1 MLRLRIVL
9 VLIASGVRSGWTAP
23 PAKALLKLHTE
34 EAAAYEMYLDEAHQ
48 QRLEL
53 QTTPVFTW
61 TNILRVQG
69 QYGHLFVWTR
79 DGRPEVIGTIF
90 STRTDEPNSQT
101 RMVVHEFHTLAT
113 TRIWP
118 VTPKSS
124 RYQWKPQAGIKFAP
138 VNDAPEVA
146 ETATQRLIQMRNLA
160 RTFSGET
167 RDSANKSWELR
178 LLPQPALRYEPQR
191 RNVLDGA
198 LFLYVTSAGTDPE
211 AVVLIEA
218 RRDANNTWRWQSSVA
233 RFTDRDLIVRDAR
246 GVVWSSV
253 DDPQK
258 RVQIEYDYTYLHD
271 ADNAYTCYRSRDLPE
286 LPDEVNAGK

>member
-9 VLIASGVRSGWTAP
+9 VLIASGVRSGWSAP
-23 PAKALLKLHTE
+23 PAKALLQLHTE

-113 TRIWP
+113 TKISP

-146 ETATQRLIQMRNLA
+146 EAATVRLIQMRSIA
-160 RTFSGET
+160 RTFTGES
-167 RDSANKSWELR
+167 RDAKNQRWELR
-178 LLPQPALRYEPQR
+178 LLPQPALRYEPKR
-191 RNVLDGA
+191 PNVRDGA
-198 LFLYVTSAGTDPE
+198 LFLYVTSEGTDPE
-211 AVVLIEA
+211 AVLLVEA
-218 RRDANNTWRWQSSVA
+218 RRGADNNWRWHWAIA
-233 RFTDRDLIVRDAR
+233 RFTDRNLVVSDAR
-246 GVVWSSV
+246 QVVWSSF
-253 DDPQK
+253 DDPQ
-258 RVQIEYDYTYLHD
+258 RQVQIEHSYTYLHN
-271 ADNAYTCYRSRDLPE
+271 ADNTYTCYRARDLPE
-286 LPDEVNAGK
+286 LPDEVSAEK